1 MNSAAAAAIAEKLG
15 LTEKQVAEVIASL
28 GTEPKPQGTWST
40 TTSGI
45 VTHQSGCRHFS
56 SLMNGTPITCEECA

>member
-1 MNSAAAAAIAEKLG
+1 MSTASAIAEKLG
-15 LTEKQVAEVIASL
+15 FTEQQVAEVIASL
-28 GTEPKPQGTWST
+28 GTEPQSQGTWTS

-45 VTHQSGCRHFS
+45 VTHQSGRRHFS

>member
-1 MNSAAAAAIAEKLG
+1 MSTAAAIAEKLG
-15 LTEKQVAEVIASL
+15 LTEQQVAEVVASL

-45 VTHQSGCRHFS
+45 VTHQSGRRHFS
-56 SLMNGTPITCEECA
+56 CLTNGTPITCEECA